1 ARIIQFRLPKDGD
14 YYILASRNDLAQGTT
29 EGAFNLSLTV
39 GAISLES
46 GSVTATLRW
55 SGIADLNLFVRDP
68 LGRSISWSDPSS
80 PSGGVLQIDSNTG
93 CQTPSAEP
101 VEHIYFPGSEPLAGD
116 YEIWVW
122 YQDGCGREDPVT
134 FSLAINV
141 AGEEVLQTS
150 GELRPRQRFETG
162 MRVTAEGESGI
173 TNTGRVTTPTAQQE
187 ASEGG
192 DIFIR
197 YGESITGTISDEQY
211 ALFYQFDGTAGDEV
225 MIRAERLT
233 ADLDPI
239 VVLRDA
245 DNRNLPN
252 GMNDDAD
259 PTTRNSLLTYT
270 LPETGEYII
279 AVTRFG
285 VREGTTTGNF
295 RLTLER
301 LNGE

>member
-1 ARIIQFRLPKDGD
+1 QRYFRFSGKTGDLVTITMNRESGNLDPYLILMDSDFNELAANNDASINTRDARIIQFRLPKDGD

-134 FSLAINV
+134 FSL
-141 AGEEVLQTS
+141 
-150 GELRPRQRFETG
+150 
-162 MRVTAEGESGI
+162 
-173 TNTGRVTTPTAQQE
+173 
-187 ASEGG
+187 
-192 DIFIR
+192 
-197 YGESITGTISDEQY
+197 
-211 ALFYQFDGTAGDEV
+211 
-225 MIRAERLT
+225 
-233 ADLDPI
+233 
-239 VVLRDA
+239 
-245 DNRNLPN
+245 
-252 GMNDDAD
+252 
-259 PTTRNSLLTYT
+259 
-270 LPETGEYII
+270 
-279 AVTRFG
+279 
-285 VREGTTTGNF
+285 
-295 RLTLER
+295 
-301 LNGE
+301 